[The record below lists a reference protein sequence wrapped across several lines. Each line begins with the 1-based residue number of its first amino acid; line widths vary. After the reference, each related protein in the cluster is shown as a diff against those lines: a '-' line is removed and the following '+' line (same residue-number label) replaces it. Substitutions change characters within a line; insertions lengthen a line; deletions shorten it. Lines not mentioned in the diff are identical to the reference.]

1 MPLAAILGLSI
12 AGGMKML
19 VDPRQLSRI
28 YGLKDQGA
36 LRTARIVSP
45 LLILITYVCLL
56 PIGTF
61 AHALIPASA
70 IPDSDHVMP
79 YLLGTA
85 EVLGPVLSSFFLLV
99 LLSAAMS
106 SLDSILLVAASSVSR
121 DVVITDDEDQ
131 RAIRRT
137 RLWVVVL
144 SLVSMLV
151 ALNPFADIV
160 QITAFSGSLYAA
172 CFLPTLVMGL
182 YWKRGTRAG
191 ALACVVVGSITVI
204 AWYLVRYAGWTGWHE
219 VYVGTSVAFVVY
231 VGVSLLTSNRTSRK
245 CAPDDR
251 FVSSRLSS

>member
-1 MPLAAILGLSI
+1 M
-12 AGGMKML
+12 
-19 VDPRQLSRI
+19 
-28 YGLKDQGA
+28 
-36 LRTARIVSP
+36 
-45 LLILITYVCLL
+45 
-56 PIGTF
+56 
-61 AHALIPASA
+61 
-70 IPDSDHVMP
+70 
-79 YLLGTA
+79 
-85 EVLGPVLSSFFLLV
+85 
-99 LLSAAMS
+99 
-106 SLDSILLVAASSVSR
+106 AASSVSR

-204 AWYLVRYAGWTGWHE
+204 AWYLARYAGWTGWHE
-219 VYVGTSVAFVVY
+219 VYVGTSVAFAVY

-245 CAPDDR
+245 
-251 FVSSRLSS
+251 